1 MKIQMCH
8 WNLKI
13 KSCLKDDKW
22 MMWIPEE
29 FLSCRKS
36 MQGIFTI
43 AGLSYLF
50 FKRCVCL
57 FVLLL
62 GKEQS
67 IDGAVEEEGSSGS
80 AICWS
85 LPEER

>member
-1 MKIQMCH
+1 
-8 WNLKI
+8 
-13 KSCLKDDKW
+13 
-22 MMWIPEE
+22 MWTPEE
-29 FLSCRKS
+29 FPSHRKS
-36 MQGIFTI
+36 MQGILTI

-50 FKRCVCL
+50 FKCCVCGMCL

-80 AICWS
+80 AICRS